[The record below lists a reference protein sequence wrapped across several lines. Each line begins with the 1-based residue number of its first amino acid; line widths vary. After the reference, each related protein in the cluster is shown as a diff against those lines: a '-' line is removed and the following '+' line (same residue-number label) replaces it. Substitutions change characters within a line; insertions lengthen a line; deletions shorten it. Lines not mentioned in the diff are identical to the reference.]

1 MVTPRHLCQYS
12 EPLAVRQ
19 HPRIRGF
26 VLSSSRPMLV
36 NPIVRLEQL
45 VRRHGS
51 QRAAAEVLH
60 VGESYFSDLLRG
72 RRTCSD
78 PILKKLKLKRV
89 VIGR

>member
-1 MVTPRHLCQYS
+1 MVTPCHLRQHSDSLTPCQY
-12 EPLAVRQ
+12 
-19 HPRIRGF
+19 PRIRGF
-26 VLSSSRPMLV
+26 VLSSPRPMPV
-36 NPIVRLEQL
+36 NPITRLRQL
-45 VRRHGS
+45 VFRHGS

-60 VGESYFSDLLRG
+60 VGESYFSDLLHG

>member
-1 MVTPRHLCQYS
+1 MVTPRHLRQYS
-12 EPLAVRQ
+12 ERHATCQ
-19 HPRIRGF
+19 YPRIRGF
-26 VLSSSRPMLV
+26 VLSFSRLMPV
-36 NPIVRLEQL
+36 NPIARLEQL

-51 QRAAAEVLH
+51 QRAAAEALH